1 MFTNTS
7 YKNVGQPN
15 ICCQISDFSKFNRN
29 LGFTAALMEGI
40 RENRKVELP
49 KRDRNCNIHKYKKT
63 PKTELKKKMKNY
75 LSCTSFVIS
84 KDFFKR

>member
-40 RENRKVELP
+40 RENR
-49 KRDRNCNIHKYKKT
+49 
-63 PKTELKKKMKNY
+63 
-75 LSCTSFVIS
+75 
-84 KDFFKR
+84 

>member
-15 ICCQISDFSKFNRN
+15 ICCKTFDFSKFNRN

-63 PKTELKKKMKNY
+63 PKTELKRKK
-75 LSCTSFVIS
+75 
-84 KDFFKR
+84 